1 MYLAA
6 GGEGITTLT
15 GVVTLICGLLAGG
28 AGLLTSFAQRGRGV
42 VESYK
47 DLNADIR
54 QERNDYR
61 ARTQELE
68 KSVVEKDQAI
78 DRYRRI
84 LWQYGVDPER
94 ALNNIAV
101 ALEAIGKFEDALA
114 AYQAALKVDPANVEL
129 KRNYGRFSE
138 FYQSFKTKPKADAPL
153 MPTKPPGAP

>member
-47 DLNADIR
+47 DLSADIR

-61 ARTQELE
+61 DRVAALE
-68 KSVVEKDQAI
+68 KSLANKDQEN
-78 DRYRRI
+78 DRYRRL
-84 LWQYGVDPER
+84 LWQHGIDPD
-94 ALNNIAV
+94 AGQATSPGP
-101 ALEAIGKFEDALA
+101 APPAIGSG
-114 AYQAALKVDPANVEL
+114 DP
-129 KRNYGRFSE
+129 G
-138 FYQSFKTKPKADAPL
+138 
-153 MPTKPPGAP
+153 

>member
-47 DLNADIR
+47 DLSADIR

-61 ARTQELE
+61 DRVAVLE
-68 KSVVEKDQAI
+68 KAVADKEQEN
-78 DRYRRI
+78 DRYRRL
-84 LWQYGVDPER
+84 LWQHGIDPDGGPGTPHSTSGP
-94 ALNNIAV
+94 APP
-101 ALEAIGKFEDALA
+101 AIG
-114 AYQAALKVDPANVEL
+114 DP
-129 KRNYGRFSE
+129 G
-138 FYQSFKTKPKADAPL
+138 
-153 MPTKPPGAP
+153 